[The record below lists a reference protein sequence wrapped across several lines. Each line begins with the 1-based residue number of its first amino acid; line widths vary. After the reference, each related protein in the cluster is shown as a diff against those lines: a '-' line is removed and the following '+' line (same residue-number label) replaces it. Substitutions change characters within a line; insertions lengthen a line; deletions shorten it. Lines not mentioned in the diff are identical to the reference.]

1 MDNVCRAIKRREI
14 SMEKIKIKRM
24 RENAAIPTK
33 GSEKSAGYDLYA
45 CLDKPV
51 FINQHE
57 TVMISTGVSME
68 LPDGTFGAIV
78 SRSGISVKRGLAPA
92 NKIGVCDS
100 DYRGEYMVAL
110 HNHSN
115 TTQWVNPGERIAQLI
130 VMPYV
135 DVIFEETDELSETDR
150 GEGGFGSTGTN

>member
-51 FINQHE
+51 FINPHE

-78 SRSGISVKRGLAPA
+78 SRSGISVKRGWLLQTRSVSVIRTIAGS
-92 NKIGVCDS
+92 IWLR
-100 DYRGEYMVAL
+100 YI
-110 HNHSN
+110 
-115 TTQWVNPGERIAQLI
+115 TIRI
-130 VMPYV
+130 
-135 DVIFEETDELSETDR
+135 R
-150 GEGGFGSTGTN
+150 RNG